1 MAKKLMALVLAV
13 LMAVSLLPAA
23 ALADGETVIGSLSE
37 INGSGSYV
45 LRTSVAGD
53 ITLDN
58 PITISGSVSID
69 LTGQTIKLSKDST
82 AEVKAVFILQED
94 ASLTLKGT
102 GTIDCSDVTDAS
114 GVLIEGDDATL
125 NILENISITGKA
137 FGVKTSSGADRAKV
151 TVNTTGTITANVGM
165 KLSDNDATLTLA
177 SGTISGDG
185 QALDFN
191 KEFSKM
197 IPTGG
202 QLFIDGVKATGEQME
217 KKPDENMKKL
227 VFDDG
232 KAPEI
237 DVQSAVR
244 TAESTGT
251 VTFEASKSGTY
262 YYQIGG
268 DEPTTDA
275 LISGGKSAELAFGG
289 NTLTLDELG
298 SEAQTVYF
306 AAKSGYGVVSDVVKS
321 TEIPAALAAPES
333 PVWEGKAA
341 KWNEVAGAES
351 YSVQLFKD
359 GTASG
364 TAIPATG
371 TKTDDLSSLIAEDGS
386 YTFQVQAVAE
396 GTVGAWSAMSEA
408 VVVDTKAPT
417 LTDVAAS
424 RTAFESA
431 SVTFVSTEAGTLF
444 YVVGGEEPSAETIFA
459 SELTADIT
467 VGENTVSIGNLT
479 DASGVNVYL
488 AAKDAAGNQSA
499 VYTAAV
505 AKYLAAPAVSGWK
518 DGTKAEWNA
527 VDGAE
532 SYTVQLFKD
541 GTADENACGE
551 PVSTTETSAELTVT
565 ESGTYYFK
573 VQAVSGEVKSEW
585 SAASEGL
592 TVDKTAPDVN
602 NAAGTRSD
610 ASSGKV
616 TFNSDESGTVYYV
629 VGGTPSK
636 EDVLASDKKQDMV
649 SGDNTIEISGLS
661 DKSAVKVSFVAQD
674 AAGNSTGV
682 VTVDLPIYLDAPTTV
697 SWVDNSSKALWDAV
711 PGATGYNVQLIK
723 DGADYGDPVPV
734 TGTTVE
740 LSSYMNNDGV
750 YTFKVQATADNAQS
764 AWSAASSDT
773 YTRDTVKPSIKND
786 PTKRISEKEAYVY
799 FTSSEAG
806 TYYYT
811 VGKATDAAPA
821 AEQIAVEANPHADCT
836 SAKTTI
842 DIKDIADKEARR
854 FFVVV
859 RDKSG
864 NLSDTYTI
872 AIPAYTDPTPT
883 PTAAPT
889 PTPTPTAAPK
899 TYTVT
904 LQGGTGYSI
913 AATGGSSSPV
923 TAGGSFSFTVTPST
937 GYTRGSNF
945 SVKANG
951 TALTARNGVY
961 TISNIQA
968 NQTVSVS
975 GIQKS
980 SSGGGSTV
988 VAPSITTTT
997 IQSATLGKEY
1007 RQQITATGGTPITWS
1022 YTGTLPTGITLG
1034 TSTGI
1039 LSGTPTQEGSF
1050 RVTIKATNSAGSSTR
1065 QLTLVVSGSEYTVTK
1080 GANAEWTQ
1088 GTETGL
1094 DFTGSGKGNV
1104 SVKMDGAT
1112 VSTDKYTV
1120 GTDGTVTLKPTY
1132 LDTLSSG
1139 SHTVTL
1145 VYSDGSAKAK
1155 FTIKAADKKIAPAIT
1170 SQPVSSEIAEGE
1182 SVTFTVT
1189 ASGTT
1194 PLTCQWQVDKNDGKG
1209 WTDISGATNASYTV
1223 SAVTAEQTGWKY
1235 RCVVKNDAGSV
1246 ESNAA
1251 TLTVKEAIGDVT
1263 KDDAEA
1269 KGSGSSL
1276 LKTILIIVAAVAV
1289 VGLGVGL
1296 YLYFRNRNK
1305 YEDD

>member
-23 ALADGETVIGSLSE
+23 ALADGETVIGSPSE
-37 INGSGSYV
+37 ITGPGSYV
-45 LRTSVAGD
+45 LKTSVAGD
-53 ITLDN
+53 ITLDK
-58 PITISGSVSID
+58 PITITGDVSID
-69 LTGQTIKLSKDST
+69 LTGQMIKLSADST
-82 AEVKAVFILQED
+82 AEVKAVFILNED

-102 GTIDCSDVTDAS
+102 GTIDSSAVDGAS
-114 GVLIEGDDATL
+114 GVLIDGDDAAL
-125 NILENISITGKA
+125 DVLENISITGEA
-137 FGVKTSSGADRAKV
+137 FGVKTTNGTDRAEV
-151 TVNTTGTITANVGM
+151 TVNTTGTIHANVGTT
-165 KLSDNDATLTLA
+165 LSDKDATLTLA
-177 SGTISGDG
+177 SGTISGTER
-185 QALDFN
+185 ALDYN
-191 KEFSKM
+191 KKFSDF
-197 IPTGG
+197 IPTGTL
-202 QLFIDGVKATGEQME
+202 LFINGEKATDEQL
-217 KKPDENMKKL
+217 KDKPDENMKKL

-244 TAESTGT
+244 SAESTGT

-268 DEPTTDA
+268 EEPTADA
-275 LISGGKSAELAFGG
+275 LVSGGKSANLAFGG

-298 SEAQTVYF
+298 SEAQTVYM
-306 AAKSGYGVVSDVVKS
+306 AAKSGYGVVSEVKS
-321 TEIPAALAAPES
+321 TAIPAALAAPES
-333 PVWEGKAA
+333 PAWEGKAA
-341 KWNEVAGAES
+341 KWNAVAGAES
-351 YSVQLFKD
+351 YSVQLYKD

-364 TAIPATG
+364 NAFTATG
-371 TKTDDLSSLIAEDGS
+371 TQTEDLSSLMAEDGS
-386 YTFQVQAVAE
+386 YTFKVQATAE
-396 GTVGAWSAMSEA
+396 GTVGTWSAMSKA
-408 VVVDTKAPT
+408 VVVDTQAPG
-417 LTDVAAS
+417 LSDIAAS
-424 RTAFESA
+424 RTALESA
-431 SVTFVSTEAGTLF
+431 SVTFVSTEAGKLY
-444 YVVGGEEPSAETIFA
+444 YVVGNEEPTAETIFA

-467 VGENTVSIGNLT
+467 AGENTLTVQNLT

-488 AAKDAAGNQSA
+488 AAKDAAGNQSGI
-499 VYTAAV
+499 YTAAV
-505 AKYLAAPAVSGWK
+505 AKYLAVPTVSGWK

-527 VDGAE
+527 VDGAD

-551 PVSTTETSAELTVT
+551 PVSTTETSAEFTVAET
-565 ESGTYYFK
+565 GTYYFK

-585 SAASEGL
+585 SAASDGL
-592 TVDKTAPDVN
+592 TVDKTAPEIN
-602 NAAGTRSD
+602 NAAGTRTD

-616 TFNSDESGTVYYV
+616 TFNSNESGTVYYV

-649 SGDNTIEISGLS
+649 SGDNTLEISDLS
-661 DKSAVKVSFVAQD
+661 DKSTVKVSFAAED
-674 AAGNSTGV
+674 ASGNTTDV
-682 VTVDLPIYLDAPTTV
+682 ITADLPIYLDAPTSF
-697 SWVDNSSKALWDAV
+697 SWVDGSSKAMWDAV
-711 PGATGYNVQLIK
+711 SGATGYNVQLVK
-723 DGADYGDPVPV
+723 DGSDYGSPVSV
-734 TGTTVE
+734 TGTTAE
-740 LSSYMNNDGV
+740 LASSMNDDGA
-750 YTFKVQATADNAQS
+750 YTFKVQATADGVQS
-764 AWSAASSDT
+764 AWSAVSSDT
-773 YTRDTVKPSIKND
+773 YTRDTQKPTIKND
-786 PTKRISEKEAYVY
+786 PSKRTSEKEAYVY

-811 VGKATDAAPA
+811 VGKTTDTAPS
-821 AEQIAVEANPHADCT
+821 AEKIAVEANPHDDFT
-836 SAKTTI
+836 DVKITRHIT
-842 DIKDIADKEARR
+842 DIADKEGRK

-864 NLSDTYTI
+864 NLSDTFTI
-872 AIPAYTDPTPT
+872 AIPAYTAPTAT
-883 PTAAPT
+883 PTASPT

-913 AATGGSSSPV
+913 AATGGSTSPV

-988 VAPSITTTT
+988 VAPSITSTT

-1065 QLTLVVSGSEYTVTK
+1065 QLTLVVSGSEYTITK

-1088 GTETGL
+1088 GTEKGL
-1094 DFTGSGKGNV
+1094 DFVGSGKGNV

-1112 VSTDKYTV
+1112 VSNDKYTV

-1155 FTIKAADKKIAPAIT
+1155 FTIKAAEKKIVPAIT
-1170 SQPVSSEIAEGE
+1170 SQPVSSEIAEGS
-1182 SVTFTVT
+1182 SVTFSVA

-1194 PLTCQWQVDKNDGKG
+1194 PLICRWQVDKNDGKG
-1209 WTDISGATNASYTV
+1209 WTDISGATNATYTV
-1223 SAVTAEQTGWKY
+1223 SAVTAEQSGWKY

-1263 KDDAEA
+1263 KDDTEA
-1269 KGSGSSL
+1269 KDSGSSL

>member
-23 ALADGETVIGSLSE
+23 ALADGETVIDSPSE
-37 INGSGSYV
+37 IKESGSYV
-45 LRTSVAGD
+45 LSTSVAGD
-53 ITLDN
+53 ITLEN

-82 AEVKAVFILQED
+82 AEVKAVFILEKD
-94 ASLTLKGT
+94 ASLTLMGT

-114 GVLIEGDDATL
+114 AVLIQDDNATL
-125 NILENISITGKA
+125 KVLENISITGKA
-137 FGVKTSSGADRAKV
+137 FGVKTSTGADKAKI

-165 KLSDNDATLTLA
+165 TLSDDDATLTLA
-177 SGTISGDG
+177 SGTISGDE

-191 KEFSKM
+191 KKFSDF

-202 QLFIDGVKATGEQME
+202 ILLINGEKATDAQLDA
-217 KKPDENMKKL
+217 KPDKEMKKL

-232 KAPEI
+232 KTPEI
-237 DVQSAVR
+237 NVTSAVR

-268 DEPTTDA
+268 EEPTA
-275 LISGGKSAELAFGG
+275 ESLISGGKSAELAFGG
-289 NTLTLDELG
+289 NTLTLNELG
-298 SEAQTVYF
+298 SDAQTVYL
-306 AAKSGYGVVSDVVKS
+306 AAKSGYGVFSEVKS
-321 TEIPAALAAPES
+321 TVIPAALAAPES
-333 PVWEGKAA
+333 PAWESKAA
-341 KWNEVAGAES
+341 RWNEVAGAKS
-351 YSVQLFKD
+351 YSVQLYKD

-364 TAIPATG
+364 TAIPASG
-371 TKTDDLSSLIAEDGS
+371 TQTDDLSSLMTEDGS
-386 YTFQVQAVAE
+386 YTFKVQAVAE

-408 VVVDTKAPT
+408 VVVDTQAPT

-424 RTAFESA
+424 RTALESA
-431 SVTFVSTEAGTLF
+431 SVTFVSTEAGTLC

-459 SELTADIT
+459 SELTADIS
-467 VGENTVSIGNLT
+467 VGENTVSVGSLT

-527 VDGAE
+527 VDGAD

-592 TVDKTAPDVN
+592 AVDKTAPEIN
-602 NAAGTRSD
+602 NGNGTRSD

-616 TFNSDESGTVYYV
+616 TFNSNESGTVYYV

-661 DKSAVKVSFVAQD
+661 DKSAVKVSFVAAD

-682 VTVDLPIYLDAPTTV
+682 ITVNLPLYLDAPTTLT
-697 SWVDNSSKALWDAV
+697 WVDGGKAMWNAV
-711 PGATGYNVQLIK
+711 SGATGYSVQLIK
-723 DGADYGDPVPV
+723 DGADYGDPVPA
-734 TGTTVE
+734 TGTTAE
-740 LSSYMNNDGV
+740 LVSYMNNDGV
-750 YTFKVQATADNAQS
+750 YTFKVQATADGAQS
-764 AWSAASSDT
+764 AWSAVSSDT
-773 YTRDTVKPSIKND
+773 YTRDTVKPTIKND
-786 PTKRISEKEAYVY
+786 PTKRTSEKEAYVY

-811 VGKATDAAPA
+811 VGKTTDAAPA
-821 AEQIAVEANPHADCT
+821 ADQIAVETNPNARCT
-836 SAKTTI
+836 NVKTTI
-842 DIKDIADKEARR
+842 HITDIADKEGRK

-859 RDKSG
+859 RDNSG
-864 NLSDTYTI
+864 NLSDTFTI
-872 AIPAYTDPTPT
+872 TIPAYTAPTAT
-883 PTAAPT
+883 PTASPT

-1007 RQQITATGGTPITWS
+1007 RQQVTATGGTPITWS

-1209 WTDISGATNASYTV
+1209 WTDISGATNAGYTV
-1223 SAVTAEQTGWKY
+1223 SAVTAEQSGWKY

-1251 TLTVKEAIGDVT
+1251 ALTVKEAIGDVT
-1263 KDDAEA
+1263 KNDTEA

-1289 VGLGVGL
+1289 VGLAVGL

-1305 YEDD
+1305 YDDD